1 MSLDPLNDPAT
12 QREILHLRVCATV
25 MGKLLIKQGVLKKDD
40 IANPVP
46 ENDGVPRGMD
56 VPSNGMHDSDLRLT

>member
-25 MGKLLIKQGVLKKDD
+25 LGKLLIKQGVLKKDD
-40 IANPVP
+40 IAKEVVKMIPGR
-46 ENDGVPRGMD
+46 DKGVQDEIKNTMATFA
-56 VPSNGMHDSDLRLT
+56 NW